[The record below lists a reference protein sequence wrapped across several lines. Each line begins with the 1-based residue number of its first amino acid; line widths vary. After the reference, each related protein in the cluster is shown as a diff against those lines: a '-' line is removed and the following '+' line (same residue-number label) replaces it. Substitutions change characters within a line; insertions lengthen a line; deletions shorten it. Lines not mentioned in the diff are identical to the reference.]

1 MSEENKQIELRSDE
15 VEDILGKV
23 PGWITRNGIL
33 MLFIIV
39 LLLLVGAWIFK
50 IPDVKKA
57 EIYVTSLQPP
67 ADIESRTDGKIEQ
80 LFVSDN
86 ERVSAGQV
94 LAVIENPADFS
105 DVEAL
110 KDRLNAFNLQE
121 EEQLFDLEMLVNG
134 EISLGMI
141 QPDYADFNKYC
152 RDYFEFVQLNY
163 HNRKIDLLK
172 EELEQYRDYSENLDM
187 RAFTLRE
194 EYGLARKQYQRDSS
208 LYLQGV
214 VSESDFERSKSQMLT
229 SRAGWQEM
237 LSLKAENKI
246 RMAGIREQILEMELK
261 RQDQQ
266 STIVS
271 AMEEAL
277 NRLKASIATWEKM
290 YVIVAPITGDVTFNR
305 FWSENQNVKNG
316 EQVMTIIPGDGGAL
330 VGRIS
335 LPLAG
340 AGEVNEGNPVNI
352 RFEDYPYLEYGM
364 VRGIVDNIS
373 RVPQDNYYTVE
384 VRLPDGLT
392 TFYGMKIGY
401 SQNMHGQA
409 EILTDKMRLL
419 QRIFNPVR
427 SAVSRQREMQ
437 Y

>member
-1 MSEENKQIELRSDE
+1 MSEENRQIELRSDE

-33 MLFIIV
+33 MLFFIM
-39 LLLLVGAWIFK
+39 LLLLAGAWIFK
-50 IPDVKKA
+50 VPDVKKA

-67 ADIESRTDGKIEQ
+67 ADIESRTDGKIEK
-80 LFVSDN
+80 LFVTDN

-94 LAVIENPADFS
+94 LAVIENPAVFS
-105 DVEAL
+105 HVDAL
-110 KDRLNAFNLQE
+110 KDRLSALNLQE
-121 EEQLFDLEMLVNG
+121 EGMFDLQMPVNG
-134 EISLGMI
+134 EANLGMI
-141 QPDYADFNKYC
+141 QPDYADFYKCC
-152 RDYFEFVQLNY
+152 RDYREFVQLNY
-163 HNRKIDLLK
+163 HNRKIDLLR
-172 EELEQYRDYSENLDM
+172 EEFEQYRTYSENLDT
-187 RAFTLRE
+187 RASILRE

-237 LSLKAENKI
+237 LSLNAENEI

-266 STIVS
+266 STIVT

-290 YVIVAPITGDVTFNR
+290 YLIVAPITGDVTFNR
-305 FWSENQNVKNG
+305 FWSEHQNVKSG
-316 EQVMTIIPGDGGAL
+316 EKVMTIIPGDGGAL
-330 VGRIS
+330 VGRIN

-340 AGEVNEGNPVNI
+340 AGEVHEGNPVNI

-392 TFYGMKIGY
+392 TFYGMNIGY

-427 SAVSRQREMQ
+427 SAASRQREMQ